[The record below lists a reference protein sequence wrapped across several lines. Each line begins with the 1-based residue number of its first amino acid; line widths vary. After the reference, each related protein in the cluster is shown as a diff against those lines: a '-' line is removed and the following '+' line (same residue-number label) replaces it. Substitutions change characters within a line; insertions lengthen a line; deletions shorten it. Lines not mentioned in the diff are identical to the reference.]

1 MRTDVNEADAVV
13 VGAGPAGL
21 AVAALL
27 ARQGVGVVV
36 LERAD
41 TIGATWRR
49 NYDRLKLHT
58 VRWMSDLPGMPIPR
72 RYGKW
77 VSRDDLVRYF
87 EDYAR
92 AFVPEIK
99 TNTSVELIERAGER
113 WMVCTQ
119 EGTMLVSDVIFAT
132 GYNNVPCV
140 PPWRDRELFQ
150 GQVMHSSEYRN
161 PSRFQNTSVV
171 VVGSG
176 NSGAEIATDLA
187 EGGARQVWL
196 AIRTSPN
203 VVPRAVLG
211 VPSQFM
217 GLAMRRLPTPVNDLM
232 IGVTKRLV
240 FGDLRHHGLPRAPR
254 GPYTQLVRDGVVPV
268 LDVGFAKALKRGLI
282 DVVPS
287 IERFTETEA
296 VLVNER
302 RLRAD
307 AVIAATGYRF
317 GLEPIVGHLGI
328 LDEAGHPK
336 LRADRRARD
345 VPHLYFVGYTNPITG
360 NIREMGIEA
369 RLVAAQVIR
378 RTGVAA
384 PQERLYA
391 G

>member
-1 MRTDVNEADAVV
+1 MTKDAHETDAVV

-36 LERAD
+36 LEREDA
-41 TIGATWRR
+41 IGATWRR

-77 VSRDDLVRYF
+77 VARDDLVRYF
-87 EDYAR
+87 EDYAS

-99 TNTSVELIERAGER
+99 TNTNVELIERTGER

-119 EGTMLVSDVIFAT
+119 DGTMLARYVIFAT

-140 PPWRDRELFQ
+140 PAWRNRESFR
-150 GQVMHSSEYRN
+150 GQIVHSSEYRN
-161 PSRFQNTSVV
+161 PTRFESASVIV
-171 VVGSG
+171 AGSG

-187 EGGARQVWL
+187 EGGAREVWL

-211 VPSQFM
+211 VPSQVM
-217 GLAMRRLPTPVNDLM
+217 GLAMRRMPTPINDLM
-232 IGVTKRLV
+232 IGITKRLV
-240 FGDLRHHGLPRAPR
+240 FGDLRRHGLPRAPR
-254 GPYTQLVRDGVVPV
+254 GPYTQLVRDDVVPV

-282 DVVPS
+282 DVVPA

-296 VLVNER
+296 VLVDER
-302 RLRAD
+302 RLRVD

-328 LDEAGHPK
+328 LDKTGHPK
-336 LRADRRARD
+336 VRADRRASA

-369 RLVAAQVIR
+369 RLVADAIQLDDVS
-378 RTGVAA
+378 
-384 PQERLYA
+384 PQRDRLYA